1 MNIFNLKDT
10 NEHISDKINLDDLYE
25 KKRETD
31 ELKLQLYNRIL
42 NRIHERIKLTS
53 RQRQQEQFCWYAI
66 PEIMVGI
73 PKYDSIECTSYLLDK
88 LDANG
93 FKVKYT
99 HPNLIFISWNHHVPS
114 YVRNE
119 FKKKTGI
126 VIDNK
131 GNRVD
136 GNNASNNGIMPKL
149 ENVVTEEEDL
159 NQLMFNVKNKSVST
173 TQKKIFTSV
182 DNYKPNGNFIY
193 NTDLFDKLGD
203 KLKKI

>member
-1 MNIFNLKDT
+1 MNIFNLKDID
-10 NEHISDKINLDDLYE
+10 EHISDKINLDDLYE

-31 ELKLQLYNRIL
+31 EVKLQLYNRIL

-53 RQRQQEQFCWYAI
+53 RQRQHEQFCWYAI

-73 PKYDSIECTSYLLDK
+73 PKYNSIECTSYLLDK

-131 GNRVD
+131 GDRVD
-136 GNNASNNGIMPKL
+136 NSIDNSITLSSNNNNNNK
-149 ENVVTEEEDL
+149 EEDM
-159 NQLMFNVKNKSVST
+159 NQLMFNTRNKIVST
-173 TQKKIFTSV
+173 TQKKVFTSV
-182 DNYKPNGNFIY
+182 DKYKPNGNFIY
-193 NTDLFDKLGD
+193 NTDLFATLGD
-203 KLKKI
+203 KLKKP